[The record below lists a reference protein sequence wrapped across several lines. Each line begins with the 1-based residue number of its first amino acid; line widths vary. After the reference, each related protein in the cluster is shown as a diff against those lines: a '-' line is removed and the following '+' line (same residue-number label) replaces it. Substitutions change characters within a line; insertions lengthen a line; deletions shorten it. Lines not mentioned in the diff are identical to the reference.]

1 MDKKTLRQ
9 QIRQYKNKMDPR
21 TRALQS
27 QQLMAHLA
35 GHPQFVRARTV
46 LLYHALP
53 DEVDTRQFIQEWSE
67 KKQILLPVVTG
78 DHLLLRPYLNE
89 TTLSDGSY
97 GIMEPQGKDFTE
109 LEKID
114 LAIIPGMA
122 FDKEGNRLGRGKG
135 YYDRLLQQLRDCAI
149 YKIGIC
155 FDFQFLDHIPT
166 EPHDIPVDEVITL
179 HAVSGK

>member
-1 MDKKTLRQ
+1 
-9 QIRQYKNKMDPR
+9 
-21 TRALQS
+21 
-27 QQLMAHLA
+27 
-35 GHPQFVRARTV
+35 
-46 LLYHALP
+46 
-53 DEVDTRQFIQEWSE
+53 
-67 KKQILLPVVTG
+67 
-78 DHLLLRPYLNE
+78 
-89 TTLSDGSY
+89 
-97 GIMEPQGKDFTE
+97 MEPQGKDFTE

-135 YYDRLLQQLRDCAI
+135 YYDRLLQQLRDCTI

-179 HAVSGK
+179 HTVSGK